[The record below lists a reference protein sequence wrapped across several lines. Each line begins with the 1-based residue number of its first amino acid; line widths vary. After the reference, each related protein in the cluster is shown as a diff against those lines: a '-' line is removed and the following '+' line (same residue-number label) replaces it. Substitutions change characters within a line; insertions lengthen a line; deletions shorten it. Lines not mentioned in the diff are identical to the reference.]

1 MALTN
6 GHASQNGTSGF
17 LSFNAK
23 PPLVWITGDDKEC
36 DEMTLRYWKEEGF
49 TTQYLQYNPTT
60 DASAFLAQL
69 KTLGNSLPL
78 GTSYALVA
86 YGNAA
91 SLVLRAATKPMP
103 KLCALVAYYPSTVP
117 NPRAKYPALLEM
129 VVHLA
134 GTQAVPPTEFKSYMY
149 AGTAPGFAERKHEAF
164 EGVEA
169 GLAWGRTLGCVK
181 KGFKMEPRADV
192 EVVWE
197 RNLQGKFDAETDDE
211 GALQIVNT
219 MVTDN
224 PHVTYGPTL
233 TGGIGVE
240 DLEAFYGDYFN
251 PSIVPDFKIRLV
263 SRTIG
268 VDRVV
273 DEVVVS
279 FTHTDEVDWILPD
292 VPPTDKKVEIAMVSI
307 VGVRGGKLTHEH
319 VYWDQASV
327 LLQVGLLDPENVPE
341 DMKEEGLLKLPV
353 VGAEA
358 ARQIVD
364 PQKRRY
370 NALLPPD

>member
-36 DEMTLRYWKEEGF
+36 DETTLRYWKEEGF
-49 TTQYLQYNPTT
+49 TTQYLQYDPTT
-60 DASAFLAQL
+60 DASAFMAQL

-78 GTSYALVA
+78 GTSYALIA

-103 KLCALVAYYPSTVP
+103 KLCALVDYYPSTVP

-219 MVTDN
+219 MTSKLSTATTSTLPSSQTLRFAWFPVQSGWIVWSTKWLYLSLT
-224 PHVTYGPTL
+224 PTKLIGSCQTYHLRTRK
-233 TGGIGVE
+233 
-240 DLEAFYGDYFN
+240 
-251 PSIVPDFKIRLV
+251 SRLQW
-263 SRTIG
+263 SALS
-268 VDRVV
+268 
-273 DEVVVS
+273 E
-279 FTHTDEVDWILPD
+279 F
-292 VPPTDKKVEIAMVSI
+292 
-307 VGVRGGKLTHEH
+307 
-319 VYWDQASV
+319 
-327 LLQVGLLDPENVPE
+327 
-341 DMKEEGLLKLPV
+341 
-353 VGAEA
+353 EA
-358 ARQIVD
+358 AS
-364 PQKRRY
+364 
-370 NALLPPD
+370 